1 MRRVSCCWR
10 VLTWERLGEE
20 EEDPEG
26 SHSQNVRGELGWGVT
41 GLFIFVLGKRW
52 GGGGGADAFLPLPGV
67 FFRKSSVYDPRTGW
81 SKWEGMPPNCFA
93 VVRG

>member
-1 MRRVSCCWR
+1 MG
-10 VLTWERLGEE
+10 TA
-20 EEDPEG
+20 
-26 SHSQNVRGELGWGVT
+26 
-41 GLFIFVLGKRW
+41 
-52 GGGGGADAFLPLPGV
+52 GGGGGGGPGGKSFPKCARRAWVGCHRLVYFCTSWEEMAGGADAFLPVSGV